1 MTGHVSTWHDATI
14 LHTQI
19 LLILSLRRG
28 CKVLAGCWLF
38 FLNTNSSYN
47 PMSPSKQNEEPG
59 ALLLSS
65 AHRKNSPS
73 LRAPS
78 YVLEKG
84 YHIWAIHFCDQSWGL
99 ADSARNSENTE
110 KWEQFATGCNMYSHF
125 SLFLEHHLSPKSQ
138 GWVILRFSL
147 APNMWCLYQQ
157 QPIPQTST
165 RCPTSPFTSD
175 GNPWSY
181 CRFCRL
187 RAQDCPQF
195 RCQPCYPE
203 SPLIWQY
210 V

>member
-1 MTGHVSTWHDATI
+1 MFDHIPGNYGPVKLIHKTTNNPALVNLDPYSSPKSHLISIKGQWQGHVSTWHDATI

-73 LRAPS
+73 LLAPS

-84 YHIWAIHFCDQSWGL
+84 YHIGAIHFCDQSWGL
-99 ADSARNSENTE
+99 ADSARNSVASSIT
-110 KWEQFATGCNMYSHF
+110 WG
-125 SLFLEHHLSPKSQ
+125 
-138 GWVILRFSL
+138 
-147 APNMWCLYQQ
+147 
-157 QPIPQTST
+157 
-165 RCPTSPFTSD
+165 
-175 GNPWSY
+175 
-181 CRFCRL
+181 
-187 RAQDCPQF
+187 
-195 RCQPCYPE
+195 
-203 SPLIWQY
+203 
-210 V
+210 